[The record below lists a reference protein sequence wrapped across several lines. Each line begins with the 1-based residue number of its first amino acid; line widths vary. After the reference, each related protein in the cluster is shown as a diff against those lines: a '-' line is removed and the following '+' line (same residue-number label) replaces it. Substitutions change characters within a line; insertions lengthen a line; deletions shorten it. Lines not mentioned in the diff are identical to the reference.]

1 MTIVDLH
8 PDDTD
13 TIGQVAQVLMDAF
26 AHIPDFAKTRD
37 DALEEIRQSFALDRI
52 SRVALDDN
60 GDVLGWVGGISAYDG
75 NVFELHPLAVRPS
88 SQRRGVGRALV
99 ADLENEARLRG
110 ALTVYLGTDDEFGGT
125 TLFGADL
132 YPDICAHLSTLSN
145 LRDHPYE
152 FYQKCGY
159 VIVGLVPDA
168 NGYGRPDIMMSKRI
182 GTLEGNSNAG

>member
-1 MTIVDLH
+1 MNIVDLQ
-8 PDDTD
+8 PDDNE

-26 AHIPDFAKTRD
+26 AHIPGFVKTRD
-37 DALEEIRQSFALDRI
+37 DALDEIRQSFAPERI

-60 GDVLGWVGGISAYDG
+60 GEVLGWVGGISAYDG
-75 NVFELHPLAVRPS
+75 NVCELHPLAVKPS

-99 ADLENEARLRG
+99 ADLEEKARHRG

-168 NGYGRPDIMMSKRI
+168 NGYGKPDIMMSKRI
-182 GTLEGNSNAG
+182 GTTEGKEE